1 MEESWH
7 SEGLQIYQLGLA
19 CIVTNN
25 EWSMEKTG
33 PAIVA
38 DFQGFKEVINA
49 KQKS

>member
-1 MEESWH
+1 MYHNKTVNGIWR
-7 SEGLQIYQLGLA
+7 
-19 CIVTNN
+19 
-25 EWSMEKTG
+25 KTG